1 MKKLTMIFAVMAL
14 FAFNA
19 QAQSSNEGR
28 GGLGI
33 RGGGNFYTFGGGDI
47 SEDNYTNRT
56 GFHLG
61 LYSTF
66 FIGESFAI
74 EPGAYYSMKGTRND
88 DFLNSR
94 ANLDYIDVPILAR
107 AYLTEGLNIFAGPQ
121 VSFLAASTFE
131 GDLFGSTVSFDSDN
145 VRETDYGIVVGLGY
159 NLPKGLNVQG
169 SYNYGM
175 APVFKNSN
183 SDVYN
188 RGFNLSVG
196 LTF

>member
-1 MKKLTMIFAVMAL
+1 MKKLTLILAVMTL
-14 FAFNA
+14 FTWHANA
-19 QAQSSNEGR
+19 QSEGR
-28 GGLGI
+28 GGLGV

-47 SEDNYTNRT
+47 SDDNYTNRT

-61 LYSTF
+61 LYATIF
-66 FIGESFAI
+66 VAESFAI

-88 DFLNSR
+88 DFVNSR
-94 ANLDYIDVPILAR
+94 ALLDYIDVPVLAR
-107 AYLTEGLNIFAGPQ
+107 LYLTEGLNLFAGPQ
-121 VSFLAASTFE
+121 LSFLASSSFE
-131 GDLFGSTVSFDSDN
+131 GDLFGSTVSFDTNN
-145 VRETDYGIVVGLGY
+145 VRETDYGVVVGLGY

-169 SYNYGM
+169 SYSYGM